1 MYKNIIILI
10 IFFYTGLCHSQTLPQ
25 LYDSARATGNLEL
38 AEKVV
43 KRALKEKNNYI
54 LADTY
59 FLLGYYKK
67 QDEKFY
73 DAVLNYFEAIKLNRK
88 LANYK
93 KLANAIENAANIYS
107 MSGFKSIALD
117 YYHDVK
123 NLKVQLADSLGLA
136 ITHFNIG
143 KLYMEMEEYDSA
155 LMHYQQQLN
164 LASRLTNKKQI
175 ALAYNAIGIIYRHKK
190 DYHSARE
197 YYSMAL
203 ESNNLP
209 EMQGHY
215 YNNMGSLYLFEGD
228 TAKAFENCL
237 KVLILEDH
245 VTTETAA
252 KAFANLASIY
262 ENKVADSARYFYESS
277 FEYLEKM
284 PLTLNEDYLFTC
296 TRLMNLYKSSDP
308 DKAFDYGDKL
318 ADFAAEQIKLKQ
330 QLKTL
335 NMRYQVEAATWKIEN
350 EKKADQLA
358 IQNQILVYIV
368 IGLLVCIM
376 VLILLYR
383 RNKNLHR
390 DNKKKKKELDYF
402 TINTTRLYNIL
413 KHP

>member
-25 LYDSARATGNLEL
+25 LYDSARATGNLNL
-38 AEKVV
+38 AEKVIA
-43 KRALKEKNNYI
+43 RSLKEKNNNI

-59 FLLGYYKK
+59 FLIGYYKK

-73 DAVLNYFEAIKLNRK
+73 DAVLNYFEAIKLNRE
-88 LANYK
+88 LGNYK

-107 MSGFKSIALD
+107 MSGFKNIALE

-143 KLYMEMEEYDSA
+143 KLYTEMEEYDSA
-155 LMHYQQQLN
+155 LVHYQRQLS
-164 LASRLTNKKQI
+164 LAGKLSNKKQI
-175 ALAYNAIGIIYRHKK
+175 ALAYNAIGIIYRYKK
-190 DYHSARE
+190 DYHSAKE
-197 YYSMAL
+197 HYGMAL
-203 ESNNLP
+203 ESNDIP

-215 YNNMGSLYLFEGD
+215 YNNMGSLYLHEGD

-237 KVLILEDH
+237 KVLRLEDH
-245 VTTETAA
+245 LTTETAA
-252 KAFANLASIY
+252 KVFGNLASIY
-262 ENKVADSARYFYESS
+262 ENKVSDSARYFYESS

-308 DKAFDYGDKL
+308 DKAFDYGDKI
-318 ADFAAEQIKLKQ
+318 AVFAAEQIKLKK

-350 EKKADQLA
+350 EKKAKQLA
-358 IQNQILVYIV
+358 TQNQILVYIV
-368 IGLLVCIM
+368 VGLLVCLL
-376 VLILLYR
+376 VLIFLFR
-383 RNKNLHR
+383 RNQNLNR
-390 DNKKKKKELDYF
+390 DNKKKKEELDYF
-402 TINTTRLYNIL
+402 TVNTKRLYNAL